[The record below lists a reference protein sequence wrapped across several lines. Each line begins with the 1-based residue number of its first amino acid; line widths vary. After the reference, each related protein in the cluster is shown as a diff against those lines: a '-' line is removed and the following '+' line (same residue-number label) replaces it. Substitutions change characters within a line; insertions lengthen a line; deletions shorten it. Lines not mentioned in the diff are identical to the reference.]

1 MKKRTLLLLLL
12 LCVAISLS
20 GCALIRRLPPL
31 GGLIPDPTDKPIRGP
46 YIEPLPLPGDIVS
59 LSFSESHSY
68 HTRVQGYDYRE
79 EDGKH
84 TAYFWLAN
92 EYDPYPVPVEDVW
105 VDQLQDIVQAYN
117 VILWDGFKGSDS
129 MLLDGD
135 SFSFSLAFSDGTT
148 VNASGYGSFPS
159 GYGDASAEIKEHFM
173 QLLPEDMRTW

>member
-1 MKKRTLLLLLL
+1 VKKRTLLLLLL

-92 EYDPYPVPVEDVW
+92 EYDPYPVPVEDV
-105 VDQLQDIVQAYN
+105 
-117 VILWDGFKGSDS
+117 
-129 MLLDGD
+129 
-135 SFSFSLAFSDGTT
+135 
-148 VNASGYGSFPS
+148 
-159 GYGDASAEIKEHFM
+159 
-173 QLLPEDMRTW
+173 